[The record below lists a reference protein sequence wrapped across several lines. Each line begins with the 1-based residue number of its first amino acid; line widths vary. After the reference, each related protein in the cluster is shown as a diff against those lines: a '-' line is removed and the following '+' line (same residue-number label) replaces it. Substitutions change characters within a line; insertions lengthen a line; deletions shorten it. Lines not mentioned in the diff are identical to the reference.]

1 MGQNIDRIEFSEEDY
16 HLFRDRAEQDLAQ
29 LRELLTLPGFGT
41 GPASLGAELEV
52 YIVDENGH
60 PLARNTEIRADMQ
73 DDQVTLELNRFNLE
87 YNLKPVML
95 DRTPFSHTEQQM
107 AGALGAMEQYAGQYG
122 GKIVPIGILP
132 TLQLEDFDHR
142 IMTDLPRFH
151 ALRNRLREERDGL
164 FRIDI
169 SGEDSLS
176 LATDDITL
184 EGANTSF
191 QLHYRVPPADYA
203 RVFNTIQLVTP
214 LVLAISANSP
224 LVFGHRLWHESRIPL
239 FKKSIDSR
247 SDEIPESLRWQQPA
261 RVNFGHGW
269 LRHGAYE
276 LFAEAVRLYP
286 PLLPI
291 VRGGA
296 DPLSEDRAP
305 LLSELRMQLGT
316 IWLWNRP
323 VYDPVDSGHLR
334 VEMRSLP
341 SGPTPVDMMASAA
354 LMIGLAEG
362 LRDDI
367 DELMTA
373 LPFRHATHN
382 FYRAAQQGINASV
395 IWPVLTQSGLRE
407 VPVVTLL
414 RTLLPR
420 ADEGLSRIG
429 IGAEERSRYLD
440 IIAERLRQQ
449 RTGASWQLEALAKLE
464 QKHKRPAALRR
475 MLSLYQDQSREN
487 IPVAQ
492 WQLPA

>member
-1 MGQNIDRIEFSEEDY
+1 MGQNIDKVDFQPEDY
-16 HLFRDRAEQDLAQ
+16 ERFRDRAEQDLAR
-29 LRELLTLPGFGT
+29 LRELLETPRFGV

-52 YIVDENGH
+52 YIVDHNGR
-60 PLARNTEIRADMQ
+60 PMALNTEIQNDMQ

-95 DRTPFSHTEQQM
+95 DQTPFLHTERQLL
-107 AGALGAMEQYAGQYG
+107 GALGDMEQHAARYG
-122 GKIVPIGILP
+122 GSVVPIGILP

-142 IMTDLPRFH
+142 TMTNLPRFH
-151 ALRNRLREERDGL
+151 ALRNKLREERDGL

-169 SGEDSLS
+169 SGEDTLS

-191 QLHYRVPPADYA
+191 QVHYRVAPADYA
-203 RVFNTIQLVTP
+203 RLFNAIQLVTP
-214 LVLAISANSP
+214 LVLAVSANSP

-247 SDEIPESLRWQQPA
+247 SDEVPESLRWQQPA

-269 LRHGAYE
+269 MRHGAYE
-276 LFAEAVRLYP
+276 LFAESVRLYP

-291 VRGGA
+291 VRSAA
-296 DPLSEDRAP
+296 DPVRTDRAP
-305 LLSELRMQLGT
+305 LLSGLRMQLGT
-316 IWLWNRP
+316 VWLWNRP
-323 VYDPVDSGHLR
+323 VYDDADGGHLR
-334 VEMRSLP
+334 IEMRSLP
-341 SGPTPVDMMASAA
+341 SGPTPVDMLASTA

-373 LPFRHATHN
+373 LPFRHAIHN
-382 FYRAAQQGINASV
+382 FYRAAQQGIDARL
-395 IWPVLTQSGLRE
+395 IWPTLTQSGLKE

-414 RTLLPR
+414 ERLLPR
-420 ADEGLSRIG
+420 ADDGLSLIG
-429 IGAEERSRYLD
+429 IGVEERKYYLD
-440 IIAERLRQQ
+440 IIAERLQQ
-449 RTGASWQLEALAKLE
+449 RQTGASWQLAALAQLE
-464 QKHKRPAALRR
+464 QAQKRTVALHR
-475 MLSLYQDQSREN
+475 MLALYQDQSREN

-492 WQLPA
+492 WQLPT